1 VISESFH
8 MQNDLGDVD
17 RMVVALRSAVDGTL
31 DSAAMFKFEICT
43 SEALTNIVKHA
54 AVTDKSEPILVQLS
68 ETEASLDVAIF
79 DPIGT
84 APFDLRDHAR
94 DLDTID
100 PLAESGRGLG
110 LIMQC
115 ADAVG
120 YGSQD
125 DRTRLILTFTKTREI
140 S

>member
-1 VISESFH
+1 

-17 RMVVALRSAVDGTL
+17 RMVMSLKTAVDETL

-54 AVTDKSEPILVQLS
+54 APTAKNASILVRLS
-68 ETEASLDVAIF
+68 ETESTLDVMIF
-79 DPIGT
+79 DPVG
-84 APFDLRDHAR
+84 ASYFDLRDHAR
-94 DLDTID
+94 DLDTVD

-115 ADAVG
+115 ADAVD
-120 YGSQD
+120 YRSQNG
-125 DRTRLILTFTKTREI
+125 RTRLILTFIK
-140 S
+140 SGDY

>member
-1 VISESFH
+1 

-17 RMVVALRSAVDGTL
+17 RMVVALKTAVDGTL

-54 AVTDKSEPILVQLS
+54 APIAKNASILVQLS
-68 ETEASLDVAIF
+68 EAESTLDVMIF
-79 DPIGT
+79 DPAGA

-94 DLDTID
+94 DLDTVD

-115 ADAVG
+115 ADAVD
-120 YGSQD
+120 YGSHD
-125 DRTRLILTFTKTREI
+125 GRTRLILTFMKSGEF
-140 S
+140 

>member
-1 VISESFH
+1 MISKSFH

-17 RMVVALRSAVDGTL
+17 RMVMSLKTAVDGTL

-54 AVTDKSEPILVQLS
+54 SATNKSDPILVQLS
-68 ETEASLDVAIF
+68 ETDANLDVIVF
-79 DPIGT
+79 DPVG
-84 APFDLRDHAR
+84 AALFDLRDHAR
-94 DLDTID
+94 DLDTVD

-115 ADAVG
+115 ADAVT
-120 YGSQD
+120 YGSHD
-125 DRTRLILTFTKTREI
+125 GRTRLFLTFTKPREF
-140 S
+140 

>member
-1 VISESFH
+1 MISASFH

-17 RMVVALRSAVDGTL
+17 RMVVALKTAVDGTL

-54 AVTDKSEPILVQLS
+54 ATTNKSDHILVQLS
-68 ETEASLDVAIF
+68 ETDSNLDVIIF
-79 DPIGT
+79 DPVGA

-94 DLDTID
+94 DLDTVD

-115 ADAVG
+115 ADAVT
-120 YGSQD
+120 YGSHD
-125 DRTRLILTFTKTREI
+125 GRTRLILTFTK
-140 S
+140 SGDF